1 MQKIIA
7 AIFVLAFVFVA
18 YGQSSPSQE
27 AEAQFARGEY
37 FKGMGVLT
45 AAINDPDPVRRAL
58 ALQTY
63 ARFYENLV
71 GNTNYALMLYGN
83 ILRTNL
89 PADNSIKASTQ
100 KEISR
105 LKSLKVQYRAENAL
119 LKRLRP
125 PEIMSPG
132 ENNRQAVQL
141 RSIIDKKPDF
151 YRLHEVYY
159 RLGRNCIAMG
169 SYHQAYMLL
178 KKSLELRP
186 AINFYLPVNVYK
198 DIAYAKWIRSTIKLV
213 ARGIIG
219 VLLIVTIIAFYV
231 SRPWR
236 WLKLRHLITGLT
248 MVILW
253 LIILSVS
260 YILLVPR
267 REISNKTIVDISA
280 AVPCFVSFGP
290 ENPNWQVVKN
300 LFVYGLIGVSGL
312 FVFSIGISRFK
323 YRWAVLLINVAFAL
337 LLFAT
342 LTTIFYMQNCD
353 QKSAFNS
360 DVQNGIL
367 HYITGSNY
375 FVSFGME
382 PYVLTDP
389 KVYPNLAIINIADVH
404 LREWLQKYSPVSLP
418 ASQPAP

>member
-1 MQKIIA
+1 
-7 AIFVLAFVFVA
+7 
-18 YGQSSPSQE
+18 
-27 AEAQFARGEY
+27 
-37 FKGMGVLT
+37 MGVLT

-71 GNTNYALMLYGN
+71 GNTDYALMLYRN

-105 LKSLKVQYRAENAL
+105 LKSLKVQYRAEDVL

-159 RLGRNCIAMG
+159 RLGRNYIAMG

-198 DIAYAKWIRSTIKLV
+198 DIAYAKWVRSTIKLV

-219 VLLIVTIIAFYV
+219 VLLIVTIIAFYL

-260 YILLVPR
+260 YTLLVPR
-267 REISNKTIVDISA
+267 REISDKTIVDISA

-290 ENPNWQVVKN
+290 ENLNWQVVIN

-337 LLFAT
+337 LLFTT

-353 QKSAFNS
+353 QKSAFSS
-360 DVQNGIL
+360 DAQNGIL
-367 HYITGSNY
+367 HYIKGSNY

-382 PYVLTDP
+382 PYVLTNP
-389 KVYPNLAIINIADVH
+389 KEYPNLAIINITDVH
-404 LREWLQKYSPVSLP
+404 LREWLQKYNPVSLP
-418 ASQPAP
+418 AN

>member
-1 MQKIIA
+1 MKKIIA
-7 AIFVLAFVFVA
+7 AIFVLAFVFAA
-18 YGQSSPSQE
+18 YGQSSPSEE

-37 FKGMGVLT
+37 FKGMGILT
-45 AAINDPDPVRRAL
+45 KAINDPTPVRRAL

-71 GNTNYALMLYGN
+71 GNTDYALMLYGN

-89 PADNSIKASTQ
+89 PADNSIRASAQ

-105 LKSLKVQYRAENAL
+105 LKSLKVRYRAEDAL

-151 YRLHEVYY
+151 YRLYEVFY
-159 RLGRNCIAMG
+159 RLGRNYITMG

-178 KKSLELRP
+178 EKSVELKP

-198 DIAYAKWIRSTIKLV
+198 NIAYSKWVRSTIKLV
-213 ARGIIG
+213 TRGIIG
-219 VLLIVTIIAFYV
+219 VLLIVTIIAFYL
-231 SRPWR
+231 SRPWK
-236 WLKLRHLITGLT
+236 WLKVRHLIAGLT
-248 MVILW
+248 IAILW
-253 LIILSVS
+253 LIILSIS

-267 REISNKTIVDISA
+267 REISDKTIVDISA

-300 LFVYGLIGVSGL
+300 LFVYGLIGLLGL

-323 YRWAVLLINVAFAL
+323 YRWAVPLINVAFAL

-353 QKSAFNS
+353 QKSAFSS
-360 DVQNGIL
+360 DAQNGIL
-367 HYITGSNY
+367 HYIEGSNY

-382 PYVLTDP
+382 PYVLTNP
-389 KVYPNLAIINIADVH
+389 QAYPNLAISNITDVH
-404 LREWLQKYSPVSLP
+404 MREWIQKYCPLSHSANQV
-418 ASQPAP
+418 AP